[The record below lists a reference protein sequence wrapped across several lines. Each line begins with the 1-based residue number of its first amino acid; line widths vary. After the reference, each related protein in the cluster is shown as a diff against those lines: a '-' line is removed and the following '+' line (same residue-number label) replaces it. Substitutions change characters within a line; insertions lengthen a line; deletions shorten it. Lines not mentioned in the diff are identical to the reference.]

1 MATTAM
7 VASYLRQLLVDEHG
21 EDLREVDGGHELP
34 LAGGVR
40 VWVVDGNHRT
50 RRVLVTARVLA
61 EVTPSAELLE
71 ALNERNAATPYGRF
85 FLLDGAVYVEDTLL
99 AEVLDPES
107 LAASV
112 GFVAWAAET
121 CAAELQDRLGSADAV
136 PAGAG
141 ADLEVELADRAGGLV
156 SGAPSATPSGAAG
169 AGVVGVGGYL

>member
-21 EDLREVDGGHELP
+21 EDLREVDGGYELP

-50 RRVLVTARVLA
+50 RRVLVTARVLP
-61 EVTPSAELLE
+61 EVAPSVELLE

-112 GFVAWAAET
+112 GFVSWAAEQG
-121 CAAELQDRLGSADAV
+121 AAELQERLGMVEDV
-136 PAGAG
+136 PVG
-141 ADLEVELADRAGGLV
+141 ADGDVEVQLADRAGDLV
-156 SGAPSATPSGAAG
+156 SGVAPAAPSAAAG
-169 AGVVGVGGYL
+169 AGVIGAGGYL